1 MYFMS
6 KGQCLLLLVRTRSA
20 YHARHKL
27 HATCAS
33 VVTED
38 LPMSNPDNI
47 HMSMCWCEVEETLA
61 VQSEK

>member
-1 MYFMS
+1 M
-6 KGQCLLLLVRTRSA
+6 RTRSE
-20 YHARHKL
+20 YQARHKL